1 MDRVIGALDAGSARL
16 AGETASLA
24 ASIGSQGVVFFEVG
38 DFARA
43 QECFLQVL
51 ALADSIGHAAYRCD
65 ALGYLGLI
73 LTSTGDLVGGMSK
86 LNEALAAARRIGD
99 PHRELVQLGAVGH
112 TYLQVANV
120 DDAARTYVLAVQ
132 LAKRIGDRQA
142 EAGCLNNLG
151 VIYHNISQPEAMLN
165 TFAQVLQ
172 ISEAVGDQQLT
183 FNALQYLA
191 KGKLAQG
198 DSRSA
203 VEYARRALDLM
214 RTLGAWGE
222 RGAMQDIFISS
233 LVREGRFQEAVGEIQ
248 AELGQ
253 SPLAVDRERELVLLG
268 QLVDVYYQQGD
279 LAASASTGERA
290 LDLAVQFQRR
300 LLEGRLAGRLGAI
313 YADWGD
319 LETSKQFI
327 ARAIELAE
335 SEQDLQTLAEQYYM
349 LALNAQQ
356 SGQIQDAAD
365 AGRRS
370 LQVFSRIGCT
380 AQVRQVQ
387 AFLGELGSERDCQ
400 PDEAI

>member
-1 MDRVIGALDAGSARL
+1 MCSPI
-16 AGETASLA
+16 
-24 ASIGSQGVVFFEVG
+24 
-38 DFARA
+38 
-43 QECFLQVL
+43 CFLQVL
-51 ALADSIGHAAYRCD
+51 ALADSIGHEAYRCD

-73 LTSTGDLVGGMSK
+73 LTSTGDLVEGMSK
-86 LNEALAAARRIGD
+86 LNEALAAARRVGD
-99 PHRELVQLGAVGH
+99 VRRELVQLGAVGH

-120 DDAARTYVLAVQ
+120 DDAARTYLLAVQ

-151 VIYHNISQPEAMLN
+151 VIYHNISQYEAMLD

-172 ISEAVGDQQLT
+172 ISEAVGDQQLS

-222 RGAMQDIFISS
+222 RGAVQDIFISS
-233 LVREGRFQEAVGEIQ
+233 LVREERFQEAVDEIQ

-253 SPLAVDRERELVLLG
+253 SLLEDDREHELVLLG

-279 LAASASTGERA
+279 LAASASAGKQA
-290 LDLAVQFQRR
+290 LDLAAHLQHH

-313 YADWGD
+313 YADGGD
-319 LETSKQFI
+319 LETSEHFI

-335 SEQDLQTLAEQYYM
+335 GEQDLQTLAEQYY
-349 LALNAQQ
+349 LRALNDQQ
-356 SGQIQDAAD
+356 SGQIQGAAG

-387 AFLGELGSERDCQ
+387 AFLSELGAAQERQ
-400 PDEAI
+400 NPAAR